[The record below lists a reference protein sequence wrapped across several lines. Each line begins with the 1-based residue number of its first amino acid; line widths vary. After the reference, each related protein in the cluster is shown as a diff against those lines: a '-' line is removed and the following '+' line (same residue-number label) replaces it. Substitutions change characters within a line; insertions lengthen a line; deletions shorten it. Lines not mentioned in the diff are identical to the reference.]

1 MKKLIIALA
10 ALAPGLAMAQITT
23 NNSTTGIS
31 SLMQTIAGWVGA
43 ALPIVV
49 GLALLGFFWGLM
61 KFIFNAGNEEAKE
74 EGKKIM
80 IYGIVTLFVM
90 VAVWGLVKFVANSLG
105 IGTGGN
111 SGSLPTV
118 PGINPP
124 GTGL

>member
-1 MKKLIIALA
+1 MKKIIIALA

-23 NNSTTGIS
+23 TNTTTGLS
-31 SLMQTIAGWVGA
+31 AFMTTVAGWVGT

-90 VAVWGLVKFVANSLG
+90 VAVWGLVKFVASSLG
-105 IGTGGN
+105 IGTGGS

-118 PGINPP
+118 PGINP
-124 GTGL
+124 TVN